1 MGYRKPKKG
10 DVYKHFKGNL
20 YEIVAVAKHTETME
34 EMVIYQEVDG
44 DAIYARPLDMFIS
57 KVDKEK
63 YPEVLQVYRFEMQE
77 EQEKLSIVDFLD
89 LKTSAEKRKYLE
101 AMKDSLT
108 EEFVGLAAQC
118 LDFVEN
124 EGTLEDR
131 YRELIWYLKT
141 LEKYERR

>member
-10 DVYKHFKGNL
+10 DIYKHFKGNL
-20 YEIVAVAKHTETME
+20 YEVVAVAKHTETME
-34 EMVIYQEVDG
+34 EMVVYQEVDG
-44 DAIYARPLDMFIS
+44 DAIYARPLEMFIS

-63 YPEVLQVYRFEMQE
+63 YPEVLQMYRFEIQE

-101 AMKDSLT
+101 SMRDSLT
-108 EEFVGLAAQC
+108 EEFIGLAAQC
-118 LDFVEN
+118 LDFIEN
-124 EGTLEDR
+124 DGTLDDR
-131 YRELIWYLKT
+131 YRELIQYLRT

>member
-63 YPEVLQVYRFEMQE
+63 YPEVLQVYRFELQE